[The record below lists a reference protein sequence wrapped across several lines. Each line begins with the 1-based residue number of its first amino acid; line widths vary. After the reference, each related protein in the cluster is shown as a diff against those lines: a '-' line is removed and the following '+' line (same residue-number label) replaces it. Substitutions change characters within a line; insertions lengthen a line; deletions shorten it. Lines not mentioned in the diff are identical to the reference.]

1 MQNNQNSFQQLQN
14 LITQISSHVYHI
26 NEIIIQMNNIINQ
39 MHYPNINQMNNLMGQ
54 MNNYI
59 ENQIN
64 FNQNF
69 PNFNEMNIPYFNIE
83 NKNFND
89 NIYIK
94 FIKDGDEV
102 GINIDKNRKI
112 EELLELYFKRMGLND
127 FNKNFND
134 KFIILY
140 NGKNILKSKEK
151 KIKEILANCCTITVV
166 ETGI

>member
-14 LITQISSHVYHI
+14 LITQISSHVYQI

-59 ENQIN
+59 KNQIN

-89 NIYIK
+89 NIFIK

-151 KIKEILANCCTITVV
+151 KNKEILTNCCIITDRYLK
-166 ETGI
+166 

>member
-14 LITQISSHVYHI
+14 LITQISSHVYQI

-59 ENQIN
+59 KNQIN

-151 KIKEILANCCTITVV
+151 KNKEILTNCCIITDRYLK
-166 ETGI
+166 

>member
-14 LITQISSHVYHI
+14 LITQISSHVYQI

-59 ENQIN
+59 KNQIN

-151 KIKEILANCCTITVV
+151 KN
-166 ETGI
+166 